1 MPKSPLGQRITP
13 KKTDRITA
21 QRSRNQKP
29 TAEAQRTAEK
39 SKGGHGFHGFHGFV
53 LES

>member
-1 MPKSPLGQRITP
+1 MNQTAERI
-13 KKTDRITA
+13 RV
-21 QRSRNQKP
+21 QRSRKKP

-39 SKGGHGFHGFHGFV
+39 SKGGHASHGFHGFV